1 MDYCLRDDR
10 KPQPRRQAPERL
22 SYEQTIF
29 SHLARFDASSAD
41 PNPPPP
47 GVSNVNR
54 DPVEQYT
61 PSRAGIAA
69 QHAGRGGAQAIG
81 HERHRHRFVSEQID
95 LEAMSM
101 P

>member
-1 MDYCLRDDR
+1 MLISGPEPAATRR
-10 KPQPRRQAPERL
+10 FQRQPRSRCRHQR
-22 SYEQTIF
+22 F
-29 SHLARFDASSAD
+29 ARID
-41 PNPPPP
+41 
-47 GVSNVNR
+47 R
-54 DPVEQYT
+54 RTVEQYT

-69 QHAGRGGAQAIG
+69 QHAGRGSAQAIG